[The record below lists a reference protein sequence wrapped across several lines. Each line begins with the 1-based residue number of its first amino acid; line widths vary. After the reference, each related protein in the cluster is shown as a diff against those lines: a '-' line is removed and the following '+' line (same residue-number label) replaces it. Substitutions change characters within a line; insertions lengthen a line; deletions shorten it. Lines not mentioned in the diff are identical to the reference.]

1 MTKTI
6 ISSIE
11 KVTSTS
17 SQTKMST
24 EMSSGS
30 PDYTDIEK
38 ALSAKINALKN
49 IHLKMVHL
57 EEKFYDELHQLE
69 SKYAMLYEP
78 LFDQRE
84 KIITGEHEPSDQEG
98 VWTLDEQNIENNS
111 KQGINDSGNGN
122 DVKDLIK
129 DMQSK
134 IDISDSLN
142 LTGVPHFWLQVFK
155 RTDLIMDMI
164 QSHDED
170 VLLHL
175 QNIKCIMKP
184 LKPYG
189 YTLQFHFAENDYF
202 TNKVLTKSYEL
213 TCDHDSMN
221 PLLYDG
227 PVMYKSEGCV
237 INWNKGKDV
246 TIRTI
251 KKRQKHKSTG
261 TVRVVLKEEKQDSF
275 FNYFE
280 KPTSDGIRPS
290 YRSILNPNRE
300 INAEDDDEDDD
311 EIGEELCNADFEIG
325 HFFKEYIVPKAV
337 LYYTGDLIDQ
347 ASMIEDEELEDYFEE
362 NNENMNGENGTED
375 DDDDDDDKEND
386 TEGMESGEEV
396 TQSKNQ

>member
-1 MTKTI
+1 M
-6 ISSIE
+6 SSELKDYDNIE
-11 KVTSTS
+11 KVLS
-17 SQTKMST
+17 S
-24 EMSSGS
+24 
-30 PDYTDIEK
+30 
-38 ALSAKINALKN
+38 KINALKN

-69 SKYAMLYEP
+69 SKYAQLYEP
-78 LFDQRE
+78 LFDQRV
-84 KIITGEHEPSDQEG
+84 KIITGEHEPTNEEAI
-98 VWTLDEQNIENNS
+98 WKLDEQKENLS

-129 DMQSK
+129 DMESK
-134 IDISDSLN
+134 IDINDSMN
-142 LTGVPHFWLQVFK
+142 FTGVPHFWLQVFK

-164 QSHDED
+164 QPHDED

-175 QNIKCIMKP
+175 QNIKCIMKTS
-184 LKPYG
+184 KPYG
-189 YTLQFHFAENDYF
+189 YTLEFHFAENDYF
-202 TNKVLTKSYEL
+202 TNKILTKSYEL

-300 INAEDDDEDDD
+300 INADNDDDED

-325 HFFKEYIVPKAV
+325 HFFKEYIVPKAI

-347 ASMIEDEELEDYFEE
+347 ASFTEEDEELEDYLD
-362 NNENMNGENGTED
+362 NNQNMNENGTED
-375 DDDDDDDKEND
+375 DEDNKEND
-386 TEGMESGEEV
+386 IEGMEAIESDEEV
-396 TQSKNQ
+396 TESKNQ